1 VAVDTP
7 LTGADAG
14 HSTPKPRRSKG
25 NRGHPPVHGVK
36 MLRRVLRSVPI
47 DLLDKRSAIGVAA
60 RKRREELI
68 DHCGGAEAVS
78 PAQVILIDTAVKTE
92 LIVRAAEDYIL
103 RQETLVV
110 DHGLL
115 PVVMQR
121 QQLADSLCR
130 MLEKIGLDRKAREV
144 TSLHD
149 YLAERSKQTEPV
161 QPAGG
166 GGGDETVPEM
176 RHNASESR

>member
-1 VAVDTP
+1 MAVDTP

-14 HSTPKPRRSKG
+14 PLTPKPRRSKG

-103 RQETLVV
+103 RQET
-110 DHGLL
+110 
-115 PVVMQR
+115 
-121 QQLADSLCR
+121 
-130 MLEKIGLDRKAREV
+130 
-144 TSLHD
+144 T
-149 YLAERSKQTEPV
+149 
-161 QPAGG
+161 AGS
-166 GGGDETVPEM
+166 PSSC
-176 RHNASESR
+176 NASSSRTASAGCWRRSAWTGRRAR

>member
-1 VAVDTP
+1 
-7 LTGADAG
+7 
-14 HSTPKPRRSKG
+14 
-25 NRGHPPVHGVK
+25 

-110 DHGLL
+110 DHALL

-144 TSLHD
+144 PSLHE
-149 YLAERSKQTEPV
+149 YIASKQTEPAR
-161 QPAGG
+161 PAGG
-166 GGGDETVPEM
+166 GGGDGEG
-176 RHNASESR
+176 

>member
-1 VAVDTP
+1 M
-7 LTGADAG
+7 
-14 HSTPKPRRSKG
+14 
-25 NRGHPPVHGVK
+25 K

-110 DHGLL
+110 DHGRL

-130 MLEKIGLDRKAREV
+130 MLEKIGMDRKAREV